1 MRLLLGRP
9 ARQRVEIVAPLTT
22 GLQQTLPPTFFC
34 PLREIRSRRKTP
46 GRRDVRMR
54 ATERDQRRRRR
65 ARNLQAL
72 LAAAVLALSALN
84 AAAADPPAARVIV
97 QGNQRIDA
105 ETVRSYFRAA
115 PDGRYDAAALDAALK
130 GLIATEL
137 FDQVK
142 IDRAGEAV
150 VVHLVEARV
159 LVRVVFEGNKKIK
172 DEDLAAVVQ
181 SKARGP
187 LQRATLQADV
197 GRIMEAYR
205 RVRRNDVGVVPE
217 IIGRGKDSVDLVF
230 TITEGAKTTVRQIN
244 FVGNHAFGKRQLAAV
259 ISTSATN
266 VLSFLT
272 HADVYDPD
280 RLAADQDQLRR
291 YYRNRGYADVSIA
304 NARAE
309 YDPTIQGFVLTF
321 AIDEGEA
328 YRFGS
333 IDLQSHIPEVG
344 PERLRARVSAR
355 TGATFD
361 DSLVDRSTEAL
372 ALELAKLG
380 FPFAHVVPHTHRNAE
395 GGRIDMSFVIDQGP
409 RSYIE
414 RIDIHG
420 NTRTKDYVIRRE
432 FDIAEGDAYNQTMA
446 DRAQRR
452 LKGLNYFK
460 NVKITTRPGSMSD
473 RVVLDVDVA
482 DQSTGDFSISGGYS
496 TTDGWLGEIKL
507 GDRNFQG
514 TGTAVQTSV
523 SYGQYSRGFDASV
536 SEPYL
541 LDSRATGAA
550 ELFAKQSFANS
561 YQSYGSDTYGA
572 NFGLTTPLNE
582 QTGVQWRYSIS
593 NQDVTLSPPSSGTT
607 VSLPIQQAAAA
618 GPAWVSA
625 IGSTTTFSTLDS
637 SKSPTTG
644 INSQLRED
652 LAGLGGD
659 VRFLRTTEDVRYYK
673 SLGGDLVGMI
683 RAQGGYISGWG
694 GQQVPLLNSFFGG
707 PSIVRGFAPDG
718 FGPRDLTPGSTTDN
732 VGGGMYWATTAEL
745 QTGIPGVPDE
755 YGLKASAFVDAGSV
769 FGYTGPTTFGTQ
781 TVNVARSN
789 VLRSSIGVGLTW
801 GSPFGALTVNYAVPV
816 TKAAYDVT
824 QPFNFTAS
832 PF

>member
-1 MRLLLGRP
+1 
-9 ARQRVEIVAPLTT
+9 
-22 GLQQTLPPTFFC
+22 
-34 PLREIRSRRKTP
+34 
-46 GRRDVRMR
+46 
-54 ATERDQRRRRR
+54 
-65 ARNLQAL
+65 
-72 LAAAVLALSALN
+72 LALSAPN
-84 AAAADPPAARVIV
+84 APAAEPPAARIIV

-115 PDGRYDAAALDAALK
+115 PDGRYDDAALDAALK

-142 IDRAGEAV
+142 IDRAGDAV
-150 VVHLVEARV
+150 VVDVVEARV
-159 LVRVVFEGNKKIK
+159 LARVVFEGNRKIK
-172 DEDLAAVVQ
+172 DEDIAAVVH

-205 RVRRNDVGVVPE
+205 HVGRIDVGVVPE
-217 IIGRGKDSVDLVF
+217 IIDRGKDSVDLVF

-291 YYRNRGYADVSIA
+291 YYRNHGYADVSIA

-309 YDPTIQGFVLTF
+309 YDPSIQGFVLTF
-321 AIDEGEA
+321 TIDEGGT

-333 IDLQSHIPEVG
+333 IDLESHIPEVN
-344 PERLRARVSAR
+344 PERLRARIPAHA
-355 TGATFD
+355 GATFD

-372 ALELAKLG
+372 ALDLAKLG
-380 FPFAHVVPHTHRNAE
+380 FPFAHVVPHTHRDAE
-395 GGRIDMSFVIDQGP
+395 AGRIDLSFVIDEGP
-409 RSYIE
+409 RSYVE

-432 FDIAEGDAYNQTMA
+432 FDIAEGDAYNQTLV

-452 LKGLNYFK
+452 LEDLNYFK
-460 NVKITTRPGSMSD
+460 GVKITSRPGSMSD
-473 RVVLDVDVA
+473 RVVLDVDVT

-507 GDRNFQG
+507 GDRSFQG

-536 SEPYL
+536 SEPHL
-541 LDSRATGAA
+541 FDGRATGGG

-572 NFGLTTPLNE
+572 NFALTTPLNE

-593 NQDVTLSPPSSGTT
+593 NQDVTLSPPSSGAT

-625 IGSTTTFSTLDS
+625 IGSTMTYSTLDN
-637 SKSPTTG
+637 SKSPNNG

-659 VRFLRTTEDVRYYK
+659 VRFLRTTDDVRYYK
-673 SLGGDLVGMI
+673 SLGGDLVGMV

-707 PSIVRGFAPDG
+707 PSMVRGFAPDG
-718 FGPRDLTPGSTTDN
+718 FGPRDLTPGSTMDN
-732 VGGGMYWATTAEL
+732 VGGSMYWATTAEL
-745 QTGIPGVPDE
+745 QSRIPGVPDE
-755 YGLKASAFVDAGSV
+755 YGLKASVFVDAGSV
-769 FGYTGPTTFGTQ
+769 FGYAGPTTFGTQ
-781 TVNVARSN
+781 TVNVAKSN
-789 VLRSSIGVGLTW
+789 ILRSSIGVGLTW
-801 GSPFGALTVNYAVPV
+801 GSPFGALTVNYALPV

-824 QPFNFTAS
+824 QPLNFSAS

>member
-1 MRLLLGRP
+1 M
-9 ARQRVEIVAPLTT
+9 T
-22 GLQQTLPPTFFC
+22 
-34 PLREIRSRRKTP
+34 
-46 GRRDVRMR
+46 MR
-54 ATERDQRRRRR
+54 ATERDQRRRR

-72 LAAAVLALSALN
+72 LAAALLALSAPN
-84 AAAADPPAARVIV
+84 ASAAEPPPARIIV

-105 ETVRSYFRAA
+105 ETVRSYFRAT
-115 PDGRYDAAALDAALK
+115 PDGRYDSAALDAALK

-142 IDRAGEAV
+142 IDRAGDAV

-159 LVRVVFEGNKKIK
+159 LARVVFEGNKKIK

-181 SKARGP
+181 SKAREP

-205 RVRRNDVGVVPE
+205 HVGHIDVRVVPE
-217 IIGRGKDSVDLVF
+217 IIDRGKDSVDLVF
-230 TITEGAKTTVRQIN
+230 TITEGAKMTVRQIN

-291 YYRNRGYADVSIA
+291 YYRNHGYADISIA
-304 NARAE
+304 NAGAE
-309 YDPTIQGFVLTF
+309 YDPSIQGFVLTF
-321 AIDEGEA
+321 AIDEGDA
-328 YRFGS
+328 YHFGS
-333 IDLQSHIPEVG
+333 IDLQSHIPEVD
-344 PERLRARVSAR
+344 PERLRARIAAR
-355 TGATFD
+355 AGAAFD
-361 DSLVDRSTEAL
+361 GSLVDRSTEVL
-372 ALELAKLG
+372 ALDLAKLG
-380 FPFAHVVPHTHRNAE
+380 FPFAHVVPHINRNAE
-395 GGRIDMSFVIDQGP
+395 MQRIDLSFVIDQGP
-409 RSYIE
+409 RSYVE
-414 RIDIHG
+414 RIEIHG

-432 FDIAEGDAYNQTMA
+432 FDIAEGDAYNQTLV

-460 NVKITTRPGSMSD
+460 GVKITSRPGSMSD

-523 SYGQYSRGFDASV
+523 SYGQYSRGFDASL

-541 LDSRATGAA
+541 LDSRATGGA

-572 NFGLTTPLNE
+572 NVALTTPLNE

-593 NQDVTLSPPSSGTT
+593 NQDVTLSPPSSGAT

-625 IGSTTTFSTLDS
+625 IGST
-637 SKSPTTG
+637 
-644 INSQLRED
+644 
-652 LAGLGGD
+652 
-659 VRFLRTTEDVRYYK
+659 
-673 SLGGDLVGMI
+673 
-683 RAQGGYISGWG
+683 
-694 GQQVPLLNSFFGG
+694 
-707 PSIVRGFAPDG
+707 
-718 FGPRDLTPGSTTDN
+718 
-732 VGGGMYWATTAEL
+732 
-745 QTGIPGVPDE
+745 
-755 YGLKASAFVDAGSV
+755 
-769 FGYTGPTTFGTQ
+769 
-781 TVNVARSN
+781 
-789 VLRSSIGVGLTW
+789 
-801 GSPFGALTVNYAVPV
+801 
-816 TKAAYDVT
+816 
-824 QPFNFTAS
+824 
-832 PF
+832 